1 MSQPDWLT
9 PKART
14 KKESQPSNVSINSVM
29 LMTFFLT
36 IIAFVAFT

>member
-9 PKART
+9 PKERP
-14 KKESQPSNVSINSVM
+14 KRQSQPTNVSINGVM

-36 IIAFVAFT
+36 IIAFIAFT

>member
-9 PKART
+9 PKERT
-14 KKESQPSNVSINSVM
+14 RKESQPSNVSINSVM

-36 IIAFVAFT
+36 IVAFIAFT